1 MIQTDNTAIVLR
13 YANYRENDRMLTLL
27 SPVRGL
33 VEAAAR
39 GCRRPKSHLLS
50 ASEVFSLGDYEL
62 FEKGGRFTVTGFT
75 PIESFYPLRTDYD
88 RLTAGVWLLA
98 LCEAAA
104 QPGEPAQALFMLLL
118 HTLSR
123 LTFSDQ
129 PRRGL
134 LTGFLMH
141 YALIGGFRPR
151 LRHCVRCGREIGEE
165 EDASFDIRE
174 GGLCC
179 QVHRDPDMLPIT
191 PAERRFLQAATE
203 RPASGWVEDAS
214 HRAPYLLMRRYVESN
229 LGEKLRAKAPEE
241 EALE

>member
-27 SPVRGL
+27 SPTRGL

-50 ASEVFSLGDYEL
+50 ASEIFSLGDYEL
-62 FEKGGRFTVTGFT
+62 FEKGGRCTVTGFT

-88 RLTAGVWLLA
+88 KLTAGVWLLA

-141 YALIGGFRPR
+141 YAVIGGFRPR

-165 EDASFDIRE
+165 DACFDIRE

-179 QVHRDPDMLPIT
+179 LSHREPDMLPVT
-191 PAERRFLQAATE
+191 AGERRFLRAATE
-203 RPASGWVEDAS
+203 RPASGWVEDET
-214 HRAPYLLMRRYVESN
+214 HRAAFRLMRLYVEAH